1 MNMFKCPGLSLNFT
15 LKSRSR
21 SAPPST
27 LDPSSPERQIYRSAL
42 TLIPHPRRAHL
53 CWAEEQEEYTSAG
66 SIDLPLPP
74 RHLCWTEEQ
83 EEYTSAGVHIHHL
96 QQVAAAAVPCPLL
109 HSHTSMKKFEVGLTP
124 KH

>member
-74 RHLCWTEEQ
+74 VTC
-83 EEYTSAGVHIHHL
+83 AGRKSRKNTRPPEFISTICSRWPPPL
-96 QQVAAAAVPCPLL
+96 SPVPCCI
-109 HSHTSMKKFEVGLTP
+109 HTQV
-124 KH
+124 